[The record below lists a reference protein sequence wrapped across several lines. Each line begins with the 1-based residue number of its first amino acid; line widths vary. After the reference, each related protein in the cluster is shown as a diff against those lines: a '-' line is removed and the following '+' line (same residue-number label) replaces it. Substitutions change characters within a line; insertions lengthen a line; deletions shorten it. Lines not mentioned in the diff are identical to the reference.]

1 MANTDAPNG
10 FTPAW
15 HMYGG
20 TIATKKMRIASAYGT
35 AIYSGDV
42 VTLSSGY
49 VNQAGATSTPVG
61 VFYGVYYTASDGTPT
76 FSKVWEASTATQ
88 GSADAEAY
96 VYADPGIVFEAQ
108 FTAGTPAVSFIGN
121 KYTLSTTAGSATT
134 GRSKE
139 GVTATTSSG
148 VALCNG
154 FKDNPGNAIG
164 AYARAY
170 FTFPTNTFAVQGV

>member
-1 MANTDAPNG
+1 
-10 FTPAW
+10 
-15 HMYGG
+15 MYGG
-20 TIATKKMRIASAYGT
+20 IIRPARMRIASGYGT

-49 VNQAGATSTPVG
+49 VQQAGATDTPIG
-61 VFYGVYYTASDGTPT
+61 VFYGVFYTASDGTPT
-76 FSKVWEASTATQ
+76 YSKSWAASTATQ
-88 GSADAEAY
+88 GSADAEAL
-96 VYADPGIVFEAQ
+96 VYSDPGIVYEAQ

-121 KYTLSTTAGSATT
+121 KYTLSTTAGSSTN

-148 VALCNG
+148 VALCVG
-154 FKDNPGNAIG
+154 FNLAPSNAIG

-170 FTFPTNTFAVQGV
+170 FTFPTNTFAV

>member
-1 MANTDAPNG
+1 MANTNKPDG
-10 FTPAW
+10 FTPAY

-20 TIATKKMRIASAYGT
+20 VIRPAKMRIASGYGT

-49 VNQAGATSTPVG
+49 VQQAGATDTPVG
-61 VFYGVYYTASDGTPT
+61 VFYGVFYTATDGTPT
-76 FSKVWEASTATQ
+76 FSKVWSASTATQ
-88 GSADAEAY
+88 GSADAEAL
-96 VYADPGIVFEAQ
+96 VYNDPGIVYEAQ

-121 KYTLSTTAGSATT
+121 KYTLSTTAGSSNN

-148 VALCNG
+148 VALCVG
-154 FKDNPGNAIG
+154 FASQPSNEIG
-164 AYARAY
+164 AYARGL
-170 FTFPTNTFAVQGV
+170 FTFPTNTFAV

>member
-1 MANTDAPNG
+1 MANTDKPDG
-10 FTPAW
+10 FTPAY

-20 TIATKKMRIASAYGT
+20 VIRPAEMRIASGYGT

-49 VNQAGATSTPVG
+49 VQQAGATDTPIG
-61 VFYGVYYTASDGTPT
+61 VFYGVFYTASDGTPT
-76 FSKVWEASTATQ
+76 FSKVWTASTATQ
-88 GSADAEAY
+88 GSADAEALIY
-96 VYADPGIVFEAQ
+96 NDPGIVYEAQ

-121 KYTLSTTAGSATT
+121 KYTLSTTAGSSTN

-148 VALCNG
+148 VALCVG
-154 FKDNPGNAIG
+154 FNLAPSNAIG

-170 FTFPTNTFAVQGV
+170 FTFPTSTFAV

>member
-10 FTPAW
+10 FTPVKSL
-15 HMYGG
+15 YGG
-20 TIATKKMRIASAYGT
+20 TVRPKKLRIASAYGT

-61 VFYGVYYTASDGTPT
+61 VFYGVYYTATDGTPT
-76 FSKVWEASTATQ
+76 FSKSWTASTATL

-121 KYTLSTTAGSATT
+121 KYTLSTTAGSSTN

-148 VALCNG
+148 VALCVG
-154 FKDNPGNAIG
+154 FVDSPSYSIG
-164 AYARAY
+164 ANARAY
-170 FTFPTNTFAVQGV
+170 FTFPTNTFAV

>member
-1 MANTDAPNG
+1 MANTDAPDG
-10 FTPAW
+10 FTPAK

-20 TIATKKMRIASAYGT
+20 TIRAARMRIQSTYGT

-49 VNQAGATSTPVG
+49 VNQAGASDTPAG
-61 VFYGVYYTASDGTPT
+61 VFYGVHYNASDGTPT
-76 FSKVWEASTATQ
+76 FSKVWTASTATQ
-88 GSADAEAY
+88 GSDDAIAY
-96 VYADPGIVFEAQ
+96 VYRDPAIIYEAQ

-121 KYTLSTTAGSATT
+121 KYTLSTTAGSSTN

-148 VALCNG
+148 IALCVG
-154 FKDNPGNAIG
+154 FNLDPSNSIG
-164 AYARAY
+164 ANARAY
-170 FTFPTNTFAVQGV
+170 FTFPTSTFAV

>member
-10 FTPAW
+10 FTPAY

-20 TIATKKMRIASAYGT
+20 IIRPARMRIASGYGT

-49 VNQAGATSTPVG
+49 VQQAGATDTPIG
-61 VFYGVYYTASDGTPT
+61 VFYGVFYTASDGTPT
-76 FSKVWEASTATQ
+76 YSKSWAASTATQ
-88 GSADAEAY
+88 GSADAEAL
-96 VYADPGIVFEAQ
+96 VYSDPGIVYEAQ

-121 KYTLSTTAGSATT
+121 KYTLSTTAGSSTN

-148 VALCNG
+148 VALCVG
-154 FKDNPGNAIG
+154 FNLAPSNAIG

-170 FTFPTNTFAVQGV
+170 FTFPTSTFAV

>member
-10 FTPAW
+10 FTPAY

-20 TIATKKMRIASAYGT
+20 IIRPARMRIASAYGT

-49 VNQAGATSTPVG
+49 VQQAGATDTPIG
-61 VFYGVYYTASDGTPT
+61 VFYGVFYTASDGTPT
-76 FSKVWEASTATQ
+76 YSKSWAASTATQ
-88 GSADAEAY
+88 GSADAEAL
-96 VYADPGIVFEAQ
+96 VYSDPGIVYEAQ

-121 KYTLSTTAGSATT
+121 KYTLSTTAGSSTN

-148 VALCNG
+148 VALCVG
-154 FKDNPGNAIG
+154 FNLAPSNAIG

-170 FTFPTNTFAVQGV
+170 FTIPTNTFAV